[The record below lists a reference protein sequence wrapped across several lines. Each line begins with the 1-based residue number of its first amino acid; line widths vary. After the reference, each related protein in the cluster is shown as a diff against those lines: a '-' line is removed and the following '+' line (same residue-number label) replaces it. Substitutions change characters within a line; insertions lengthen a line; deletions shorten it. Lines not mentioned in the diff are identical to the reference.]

1 MVLYWLTWVAVRL
14 LATVLCRFR
23 VSGARHIPKTGGV
36 LIAANHASYLD
47 IPILGCGMPR
57 RAWFMGRMDLFSGP
71 AAWLMRHM
79 GWIPIRRE
87 RVDRT
92 GFEEAIRRVKA
103 GQAVVIYPEGG
114 RSEDGRLQ
122 PGKPGVGMIV
132 AATGC
137 PVVPAYLG
145 GTYDALP
152 PGAKWIRLRPIRATF
167 GAPMDFAALA
177 KEMDS
182 EAKKKELYR
191 RISEEIIDRIAELGG
206 VPSPSAAGRSASNEP
221 LTRNP
226 GSRVMN
232 GEE

>member
-1 MVLYWLTWVAVRL
+1 MVLYWLTWAAVRMV
-14 LATVLCRFR
+14 ATVLFRFR
-23 VSGARHIPKTGGV
+23 VSGAHHVPGTGGV

-47 IPILGCGMPR
+47 IPILGCGMTR

-71 AAWLMRHM
+71 TAWLMRYM

-87 RVDRT
+87 RVDRIA
-92 GFEEAIRRVKA
+92 FEEAIRRVKA

-122 PGKPGVGMIV
+122 PGKPGVGIIV

-152 PGAKWIRLRPIRATF
+152 PGSKWIRLRPIRVIF
-167 GAPMDFAALA
+167 GAPMDFSELV

-182 EAKKKELYR
+182 EPKKKELYQ
-191 RISEEIIDRIAELGG
+191 RISQAIMDRIAELGG
-206 VPSPSAAGRSASNEP
+206 GRAPYAAGRVASN
-221 LTRNP
+221 
-226 GSRVMN
+226 
-232 GEE
+232 

>member
-14 LATVLCRFR
+14 LATVLFRFR
-23 VSGARHIPKTGGV
+23 VSGAHHVPKTGGV

-47 IPILGCGMPR
+47 IPILGCGMFR
-57 RAWFMGRMDLFSGP
+57 RAWFMGRTDLFDGP

-122 PGKPGVGMIV
+122 PGKPGVGIIV

-137 PVVPAYLG
+137 PVVPAFLA
-145 GTYDALP
+145 GTYDVLP
-152 PGAKWIRLRPIRATF
+152 PGSKWIRLRPIRVIY
-167 GAPMDFAALA
+167 GVPVDFSALM
-177 KEMDS
+177 KELDRES
-182 EAKKKELYR
+182 KKKELYQ
-191 RISEEIIDRIAELGG
+191 RISQEIMDRIAKLGG
-206 VPSPSAAGRSASNEP
+206 GQAPCAAGRSAS
-221 LTRNP
+221 
-226 GSRVMN
+226 S
-232 GEE
+232 

>member
-14 LATVLCRFR
+14 LATVLFRFR
-23 VSGARHIPKTGGV
+23 VSGAHHVPKAGGV

-47 IPILGCGMPR
+47 IPILGCGMFR
-57 RAWFMGRMDLFSGP
+57 RAWFMGRTDLFDGP

-122 PGKPGVGMIV
+122 PGKPGVGIIV

-137 PVVPAYLG
+137 PVVPAFLA
-145 GTYDALP
+145 GTYDVLP
-152 PGAKWIRLRPIRATF
+152 PGSKWIRLRPIRVIY
-167 GAPMDFAALA
+167 GVPVDFSALM
-177 KEMDS
+177 KELDRES
-182 EAKKKELYR
+182 KKKELYQ
-191 RISEEIIDRIAELGG
+191 RISQEIMDRIAKLGG
-206 VPSPSAAGRSASNEP
+206 VQAPCAAGRSTS
-221 LTRNP
+221 
-226 GSRVMN
+226 S
-232 GEE
+232 

>member
-1 MVLYWLTWVAVRL
+1 MVLYWLTWAAIRM
-14 LATVLCRFR
+14 LATVLFRFR
-23 VSGARHIPKTGGV
+23 VSGAHHVPKTGGV

-47 IPILGCGMPR
+47 IPILGCGMAR

-71 AAWLMRHM
+71 TAWLMRHM

-92 GFEEAIRRVKA
+92 AFEEAVRRLKA

-122 PGKPGVGMIV
+122 PGKPGVGIIV

-137 PVVPAYLG
+137 PVVPAYLV

-152 PGAKWIRLRPIRATF
+152 PGSKWIRLRPIRVIY
-167 GAPMDFAALA
+167 GAPMDFSALV

-182 EAKKKELYR
+182 EPKKKELYQ
-191 RISEEIIDRIAELGG
+191 RIGQAIMDRIAELGG
-206 VPSPSAAGRSASNEP
+206 GQAPYAADRFASN
-221 LTRNP
+221 
-226 GSRVMN
+226 
-232 GEE
+232 

>member
-1 MVLYWLTWVAVRL
+1 MVLYWLTWVTVRL
-14 LATVLCRFR
+14 LATVLFRFR
-23 VSGARHIPKTGGV
+23 VSGAHHVPKTGGV
-36 LIAANHASYLD
+36 LIAANHTSYLD

-92 GFEEAIRRVKA
+92 AFEEAIRRLKA
-103 GQAVVIYPEGG
+103 GQAVVIYPEGS

-122 PGKPGVGMIV
+122 PGKPGVGIIV
-132 AATGC
+132 AATGS

-145 GTYDALP
+145 GTYDVLP
-152 PGAKWIRLRPIRATF
+152 PGSTWIRLRPIQVSY
-167 GAPMDFAALA
+167 GVPVDFTALV

-182 EAKKKELYR
+182 EAKKKELYQ
-191 RISEEIIDRIAELGG
+191 RISQEIMGRIAELGG
-206 VPSPSAAGRSASNEP
+206 VQAPCGAGRSASN
-221 LTRNP
+221 
-226 GSRVMN
+226 
-232 GEE
+232 

>member
-1 MVLYWLTWVAVRL
+1 MVLYWLAWVTVRL
-14 LATVLCRFR
+14 LATVLCRLR
-23 VSGARHIPKTGGV
+23 VSGAPHIPKTGGV

-47 IPILGCGMPR
+47 IPILGCGMFR
-57 RAWFMGRMDLFSGP
+57 RAWFMGRIDLFSGP

-92 GFEEAIRRVKA
+92 AFEEAIRRVKA

-122 PGKPGVGMIV
+122 PGKPGVGIIV
-132 AATGC
+132 AATDC

-145 GTYDALP
+145 GTYDVLP
-152 PGAKWIRLRPIRATF
+152 PGAKWIRLRPIRVIF
-167 GAPMDFAALA
+167 GAPIDFSALL

-182 EAKKKELYR
+182 ESKKKELYQ
-191 RISEEIIDRIAELGG
+191 RISQEIMDRIAELGG
-206 VPSPSAAGRSASNEP
+206 VRAPCAASGSASN
-221 LTRNP
+221 
-226 GSRVMN
+226 
-232 GEE
+232 